1 MLRAC
6 CARDRTRVPPL
17 ATASDP
23 RCARSH
29 LLLLLD
35 KGPFDVYDESLDRH
49 AYQRPSTSHIA
60 FAACVPW
67 PRPLL
72 PSFSRQLPA
81 SVARCAR
88 ISRTLDE
95 SPKGTCLVVS
105 RRTPRSCTC
114 TCKDEFAVPVRASPY
129 ILVYPGVRK
138 KMAAKMAAAS
148 CSLLSFGSK
157 FCDWNRRSC
166 ETSSRTGT
174 RAALYRTAY
183 IHRAEKRWSFR
194 RDG

>member
-95 SPKGTCLVVS
+95 SPKGTCLLVS

-114 TCKDEFAVPVRASPY
+114 TCKESSLCLCAPRRISWY
-129 ILVYPGVRK
+129 ILVSVRK
-138 KMAAKMAAAS
+138 WRRKWRR
-148 CSLLSFGSK
+148 LR
-157 FCDWNRRSC
+157 DWNRRSC
-166 ETSSRTGT
+166 ETSR
-174 RAALYRTAY
+174 
-183 IHRAEKRWSFR
+183 IHMPKSVGHSD
-194 RDG
+194 DG

>member
-114 TCKDEFAVPVRASPY
+114 TCKESSLCLCAPRRARAPRSAVH
-129 ILVYPGVRK
+129 VYPGVRK
-138 KMAAKMAAAS
+138 KMAAAS

-157 FCDWNRRSC
+157 FCRILSDWNRRPQ
-166 ETSSRTGT
+166 SRYIPADRTFSHGT
-174 RAALYRTAY
+174 VV
-183 IHRAEKRWSFR
+183 
-194 RDG
+194 